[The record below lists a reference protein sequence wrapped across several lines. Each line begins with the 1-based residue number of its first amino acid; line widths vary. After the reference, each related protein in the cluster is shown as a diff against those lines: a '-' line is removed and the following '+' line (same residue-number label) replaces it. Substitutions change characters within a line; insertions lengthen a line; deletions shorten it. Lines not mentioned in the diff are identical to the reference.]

1 MSCGNSNR
9 ELERAGV
16 NALAICR
23 APYINADGII
33 SECGCPF
40 SQHLKEVMPPAQGN
54 FISIFYLRI

>member
-1 MSCGNSNR
+1 MSCGNS
-9 ELERAGV
+9 EQDLERAGV

-40 SQHLKEVMPPAQGN
+40 SKHLFAFEEFLWMDFYGCH
-54 FISIFYLRI
+54 FI